1 MVRSEDD
8 ASWVSRL
15 ALLSVRRGMGVPEV
29 CKRTQVR
36 LEFSMR
42 RVKERSSRFEG
53 KPLRGSVENRRLT
66 RQAQVVIDRATMVGS
81 TASGLDDGS
90 R

>member
-1 MVRSEDD
+1 
-8 ASWVSRL
+8 
-15 ALLSVRRGMGVPEV
+15 MGVPEV
-29 CKRTQVR
+29 GKRTQVR

-42 RVKERSSRFEG
+42 RVEERSSRFEG
-53 KPLRGSVENRRLT
+53 KSLRGSVENRRLT